1 MGKWDSR
8 KCALALFSA
17 ISAPGVVLAELEAR
31 FRFPDGIYVRPRY
44 KNPDDVGHDDWLT

>member
-8 KCALALFSA
+8 KCALALFTGS
-17 ISAPGVVLAELEAR
+17 PDVVLADLEAR

-44 KNPDDVGHDDWLT
+44 KNFDDVGLPEFL